1 MSTKRNLTRYSIR
14 SILLLTLV
22 AGAIAATRQP
32 KQVQAKIEFVGL
44 KTGNDSRDVICRI
57 TNTATNSIFYY
68 GYGVENPFYRVEAN
82 CDGKWVSV
90 SLGGWSGT
98 GAQFYCLEKGESA
111 EFPVQ
116 LFEGL
121 DVIRV
126 GMNCA
131 DSKGQTGK
139 RPRLNMI
146 WSREI
151 SLAVARA
158 KVAAAAAVNDVTN

>member
-1 MSTKRNLTRYSIR
+1 MPTKRNLTRFSIR

-32 KQVQAKIEFVGL
+32 KQVQARIDFVGL
-44 KTGNDSRDVICRI
+44 ETHNDSRNVVCRI

-68 GYGVENPFYRVEAN
+68 GYGVKNPFYRVEAN
-82 CDGKWVSV
+82 CGGKWVSV

-98 GAQFYCLEKGESA
+98 GARFYCLQKGESA

-116 LFEGL
+116 FFEGI
-121 DVIRV
+121 DIIRV

-131 DSKGQTGK
+131 DSEGQTGK
-139 RPRLNMI
+139 SPRLNMI
-146 WSREI
+146 WSPEI
-151 SLAVARA
+151 SLSVARA
-158 KVAAAAAVNDVTN
+158 EIAAASVSDVNN